1 MTQTAINY
9 AKVLY
14 ELNIPQDVI
23 AKTQSLV
30 KENPQLMDVLMN
42 PVVSFPEKEHVI
54 DRIFPSEMQNFF
66 KVLTRYHS
74 ADCLPD
80 IFIYYENYAHEKQ
93 DILDATLYYV
103 TPPTEEQIEG
113 IKAKLAREYHRS
125 QVDLELIQRQE
136 VMGGFVVKVGD
147 VETDYS
153 ILGRINDMRRQLV
166 KRNS

>member
-14 ELNIPQDVI
+14 ELNIPQDAI
-23 AKTQSLV
+23 AKTHDLIE
-30 KENPQLMDVLMN
+30 ENPELIHVLMN
-42 PVVSFPEKEHVI
+42 PVVSFREKERVI
-54 DRIFPSEMQNFF
+54 SRIFPAEVHNFM
-66 KVLTRYHS
+66 KILTRYHS

-80 IFIYYENYAHEKQ
+80 IFTYYENYSHEKQ

-103 TPPTEEQIEG
+103 TPPTQEQVEG
-113 IKAKLAREYHRS
+113 IKAKLAKEYHRS

-136 VMGGFVVKVGD
+136 LIGGFVVKVND
-147 VETDYS
+147 VEADYS
-153 ILGRINDMRRQLV
+153 ILGRVNGLRQKLV